1 MGLFLL
7 FFLLVPQTVSGEPLL
22 ALDPDAGDTLTP
34 AEIAQVQEV
43 ISINQPLLGAAQ
55 REYCPKGRSP
65 CLASLRAP
73 ATSEIIEPLRIESIW
88 PETKAG
94 SEWPTRVRPSN
105 PRRLQVRIHW
115 RKGNGRATR
124 SIPLLIFGLSDGP
137 RKENCVFPLEH
148 WEWSGMGRSERF
160 AIPPRGI
167 CGEKQLNVTD
177 LLLRLVPDRPI
188 WAIRF
193 LSPEEGA
200 KWTGGATEDLH
211 REGTWTT
218 DHPYAKFFFLNS
230 MRWWRGGGST
240 PSPRYAGAIRL
251 TNLPLVDLQ
260 ALSQSRD
267 AFLNFYEEGAQIELT
282 IVTREG
288 LARVLRWPMEFLV
301 DRAADDAKGPDLQ
314 PAPPLSE
321 VAAPPIKNPE

>member
-160 AIPPRGI
+160 AIPPRGSPSRSLQI
-167 CGEKQLNVTD
+167 VLSSLENAEAVIQLSHTYKMLLVLGMNG
-177 LLLRLVPDRPI
+177 LLRI
-188 WAIRF
+188 
-193 LSPEEGA
+193 
-200 KWTGGATEDLH
+200 
-211 REGTWTT
+211 
-218 DHPYAKFFFLNS
+218 
-230 MRWWRGGGST
+230 GGG
-240 PSPRYAGAIRL
+240 
-251 TNLPLVDLQ
+251 
-260 ALSQSRD
+260 
-267 AFLNFYEEGAQIELT
+267 EGM
-282 IVTREG
+282 
-288 LARVLRWPMEFLV
+288 P
-301 DRAADDAKGPDLQ
+301 
-314 PAPPLSE
+314 PAPGGVGARKGTPGLGF
-321 VAAPPIKNPE
+321 VAAGSGAGQ